1 MKQLADGTKV
11 VSRMYYYLL
20 DFNDMTNWDYI
31 RNTFQKNALRDLN
44 KAEFIKR
51 SVKPTDAVGSVGCKR
66 PLTLGENILT
76 YGFW

>member
-44 KAEFIKR
+44 KAEFIQLFQHAITVDMERYK
-51 SVKPTDAVGSVGCKR
+51 
-66 PLTLGENILT
+66 
-76 YGFW
+76 

>member
-44 KAEFIKR
+44 KAEFI
-51 SVKPTDAVGSVGCKR
+51 
-66 PLTLGENILT
+66 
-76 YGFW
+76 